1 MLENEMTR
9 QFHMFNF
16 SKQILKYKI
25 LSRDNTIYCFRLTL
39 LKIELNEKGSSL
51 KLTPAV
57 TKSLVAPAHLC
68 KIARRVKFGNA
79 CPMFEDS
86 VFSNRPGQIDHTL
99 ASASDHTCLRQGR
112 FTCNF
117 HSLTLRLMTTDLNV
131 FVW

>member
-16 SKQILKYKI
+16 SKQILKNKETTPYI
-25 LSRDNTIYCFRLTL
+25 VVDLTL
-39 LKIELNEKGSSL
+39 LNIELNGKGSSL